1 MSYTGKSVPRVDAF
15 DKAAGRAMY
24 AADLCVKNALVAK
37 VLHAPHAHALVKSI
51 DTADALKIEGVES
64 VFTCFDVP
72 KNYFP
77 TAGHPWSTEIEH
89 QDIATGS
96 CSPTTSASGATTW
109 PS

>member
-1 MSYTGKSVPRVDAF
+1 MPRVDAF

-64 VFTCFDVP
+64 VFTSLTYLRTISP
-72 KNYFP
+72 P
-77 TAGHPWSTEIEH
+77 PGIPGQRRLSTR
-89 QDIATGS
+89 T
-96 CSPTTSASGATTW
+96 
-109 PS
+109 